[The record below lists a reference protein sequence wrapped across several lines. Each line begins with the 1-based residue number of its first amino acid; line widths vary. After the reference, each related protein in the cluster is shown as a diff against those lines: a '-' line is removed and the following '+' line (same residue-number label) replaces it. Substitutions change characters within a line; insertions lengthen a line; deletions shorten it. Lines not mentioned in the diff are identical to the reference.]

1 MAKKKPDKKAEPKA
15 EDGVKPIAKNRRAF
29 HDYEVLEQIE
39 AGLALKGSEVKSLRE
54 GQVSFQDAHARIDAR
69 GEAWLVDL
77 HIAVYSHG
85 GYANHEPGRARKL
98 LLHRAEIRKIKQR
111 LERQGLTMIPLE
123 MYFRRGYAKVKLGV
137 CRGKKLHDKR
147 ESLKLRADKRSM
159 EREGRR

>member
-1 MAKKKPDKKAEPKA
+1 MAAKKKEEKAPE
-15 EDGVKPIAKNRRAF
+15 GVKPIAKNRRAF
-29 HDYEVLEQIE
+29 HDYEVLEQVE
-39 AGLALKGSEVKSLRE
+39 AGLALKGSEVKSLRD
-54 GQVSFQDAHARIDAR
+54 GQVSFQDAHARIDAH

-77 HIAVYSHG
+77 HIAAYTHG
-85 GYANHEPGRARKL
+85 GYANHDPARPRKL
-98 LLHRAEIRKIKQR
+98 LLHRAEIKKIKQK

-147 ESLKLRADKRSM
+147 DALKQRADKRQM